1 VLSQNGLT
9 RNRLAFT
16 LVVRHVAQRRGRL
29 RRGGFFDELE
39 EFEIVGQLLVSQVG
53 VPQRF
58 KAGDDGRALL
68 VDGTQQ
74 SIALSAASSSRLAT
88 RCWISSDSARCW
100 SSVTASPDVPVA
112 GSAPVSGSCPGTSTV
127 FFGRPI
133 VLAPV
138 MIEP

>member
-1 VLSQNGLT
+1 MLSQNGLT
-9 RNRLAFT
+9 RNWLAFT

-39 EFEIVGQLLVSQVG
+39 EFEIVGQLLVSQIG
-53 VPQRF
+53 VTQRF

-74 SIALSAASSSRLAT
+74 SIALSKCGIVQQTGNALLDNLI
-88 RCWISSDSARCW
+88 WISVAVIGASATVC
-100 SSVTASPDVPVA
+100 S
-112 GSAPVSGSCPGTSTV
+112 SAPVSGSCPGTSTV
-127 FFGRPI
+127 FLVRPI
-133 VLAPV
+133 VVAPV